1 MRVLILTSSTG
12 GGHNMRARSFIEW
25 SQLERPQRMQAK
37 MHKALESTNELL
49 AFGVRAYNWIQ
60 RTYPGLHNVYFNLLE
75 VAAPCD
81 RPAKIFGQDR
91 FRRVLDEEAPDL
103 VLSVH
108 GFLNH
113 GFFDLARQHLPTVRC
128 VTYCGELFGRYGFS
142 RHWVNPRADLF
153 IGAVDET
160 CARARELGMPE
171 NRSVVG
177 GFLLHPA
184 FYQTPQVPAERRHFL
199 SANLGLDPARFTL
212 LLSTGEHGANNHL
225 ALLTALRDRLPLHL
239 QGRLQVIA
247 LCGRSDETFQA
258 VRSWNQA
265 NQNFLVRPLPYA
277 DSFHMSRLLQCSN
290 AVVVRPGTGSTSEAI
305 QTACPIIFNGI
316 GGFMPQER
324 ITLRYAR
331 RRGFSSEIEEAG
343 GLPPILSPWLEDVD
357 DIGYHGKRECMIA
370 ARPRQHPLDI
380 LSAVVN
386 APRHEPQIEPVAE
399 AAKRS
404 RPLKGGGASES
415 SAALG

>member
-25 SQLERPQRMQAK
+25 SCLERPQRLQVK

-91 FRRVLDEEAPDL
+91 FRRVLDEEEPDL

-113 GFFDLARQHLPTVRC
+113 GFFDLARQHLPGVRC

-142 RHWVNPRADLF
+142 RHWVNPNADLF

-171 NRSVVG
+171 EASMVG

-184 FYQTPQVPAERRHFL
+184 FFQTPQTPAERRHFL
-199 SANLGLDPARFTL
+199 AANLSLDPDRFTL

-225 ALLTALRDRLPLHL
+225 ALLTALRDRLPAHLH
-239 QGRLQVIA
+239 GRLQVIA

-258 VRSWNQA
+258 VRAWTQA
-265 NQNFLVRPLPYA
+265 NPHFPVRPLPYA
-277 DSFHMSRLLQCSN
+277 DSFHMSRLLQCAD

-305 QTACPIIFNGI
+305 QVGCPIVFNGI

-331 RRGFSSEIEEAG
+331 RRGFSSEVEEPG
-343 GLPPILSPWLEDVD
+343 DLPPILAPWLEDRD

-370 ARPRQHPLDI
+370 ARPKQHPLDI
-380 LSAVVN
+380 LSAVLN
-386 APRHEPQIEPVAE
+386 APQRAPHSTPIAD
-399 AAKRS
+399 AAKRGL
-404 RPLKGGGASES
+404 PVDGASPDP
-415 SAALG
+415 SAA

>member
-25 SQLERPQRMQAK
+25 SRLERPQRMQAR
-37 MHKALESTNELL
+37 MHKALESTNEFL

-81 RPAKIFGQDR
+81 RPAKIYGQDR
-91 FRRVLDEEAPDL
+91 FRRVLDDHEPDL

-113 GFFDLARQHLPTVRC
+113 GFFDIVRRHLPEVPC

-142 RHWVNPRADLF
+142 RHWVNPRADMF

-160 CARARELGMPE
+160 CQRARELGMPE
-171 NRSVVG
+171 GATAVG

-184 FYQTPQVPAERRHFL
+184 FYQVPQSADEQRHFL
-199 SANLGLDPARFTL
+199 GANLSLDPDRFTL
-212 LLSTGEHGANNHL
+212 LLSTGDNGANNHV
-225 ALLTALRDRLPLHL
+225 ALLTSLRELLLPSVRAKI
-239 QGRLQVIA
+239 QIVA
-247 LCGRSDETFQA
+247 LCGRSDQTFQE
-258 VRSWNQA
+258 VREWSKA
-265 NQNFLVRPLPYA
+265 NPEILVRPLPFA
-277 DSFHMSRLLQCSN
+277 DAFHMSRLLQCAN

-305 QTACPIIFNGI
+305 QSGCPIVFNGI

-331 RRGFSSEIEEAG
+331 RRGFSSEVEEAG
-343 GLPPILSPWLEDVD
+343 DLPSIIAPWIEDRD
-357 DIGYHGKRECMIA
+357 HLGYHGKRECIMA

-380 LSAVVN
+380 LSLVHST
-386 APRHEPQIEPVAE
+386 PLRHAE
-399 AAKRS
+399 LVKVAAK
-404 RPLKGGGASES
+404 P
-415 SAALG
+415 ALAFNPDDTEPAVG

>member
-25 SQLERPQRMQAK
+25 AQLERPGRMQVK

-91 FRRVLDEEAPDL
+91 FRRVLDEEEPDL

-113 GFFDLARQHLPTVRC
+113 GFFDLARQHLPRVRC

-153 IGAVDET
+153 IGAVEET

-171 NRSVVG
+171 EASLVG

-184 FYQTPQVPAERRHFL
+184 FYQVPQTTAERRHFL
-199 SANLGLDPARFTL
+199 SANLALVPDRFTL

-225 ALLTALRDRLPLHL
+225 VLLNSLRDRLPAHL
-239 QGRLQVIA
+239 QGRLQVVA
-247 LCGRSDETFQA
+247 LCGRSDETFQS
-258 VRSWNQA
+258 VRAWAQA
-265 NQNFLVRPLPYA
+265 NQSFLVRPLPYA
-277 DSFHMSRLLQCSN
+277 DSFHMSRLLQCAN

-305 QTACPIIFNGI
+305 QTACPIVFNGI

-331 RRGFSSEIEEAG
+331 RRGFSSEVEEAG
-343 GLPPILSPWLEDVD
+343 DLPPILTPWLEDKD
-357 DIGYHGKRECMIA
+357 AIGYHGKRECMVA
-370 ARPRQHPLDI
+370 ARPKQHPLDI

-386 APRHEPQIEPVAE
+386 APQREPRSESIAE
-399 AAKRS
+399 AAKR
-404 RPLKGGGASES
+404 RLPLDGANPDP
-415 SAALG
+415 SAA

>member
-12 GGHNMRARSFIEW
+12 GGHNMRARSLIEW
-25 SQLERPQRMQAK
+25 AQLERPQRMQAR

-60 RTYPGLHNVYFNLLE
+60 RTYPGLHHVYFNVLE

-91 FRRVLDEEAPDL
+91 FRQVLEEEDPDL
-103 VLSVH
+103 IVSVH

-113 GFFDLARQHLPTVRC
+113 GFFDIARRHLPGVRC

-142 RHWVNPRADLF
+142 RHWVNPKADLF
-153 IGAVDET
+153 IGAVEET
-160 CARARELGMPE
+160 CSRARELGMPE
-171 NRSVVG
+171 EAAVVG

-184 FYQTPQVPAERRHFL
+184 FYQAPQTLDERRHFL
-199 SANLGLDPARFTL
+199 AANLSLDSDRFTL

-225 ALLTALRDRLPLHL
+225 PLLTALRDRLPARLH
-239 QGRLQVIA
+239 GRLQVIA
-247 LCGRSDETFQA
+247 LCGRSDETFQS
-258 VRSWNQA
+258 VRNWSQA
-265 NQNFLVRPLPYA
+265 NPNFIVRPLPYA
-277 DSFHMSRLLQCSN
+277 DSFHMSRLLQCAS

-305 QTACPIIFNGI
+305 QTGCPIVFNGI

-324 ITLRYAR
+324 ITLRFAR
-331 RRGFSSEIEEAG
+331 RRGFSSEVEEAG
-343 GLPPILSPWLEDVD
+343 DLPPILEPWLEDRD
-357 DIGYHGKRECMIA
+357 DIGYHGKRECMVA
-370 ARPRQHPLDI
+370 ARPKQHPLDI
-380 LSAVVN
+380 LSHLVN
-386 APRHEPQIEPVAE
+386 APLRNPRPTPLVE
-399 AAKRS
+399 AAKERL
-404 RPLKGGGASES
+404 PMGGADPGT

>member
-25 SQLERPQRMQAK
+25 ARLERPQRLQVK

-81 RPAKIFGQDR
+81 RPAKIYGQDR
-91 FRRVLDEEAPDL
+91 FRRVLDEQKPDL

-113 GFFDLARQHLPTVRC
+113 GFFDIVRRHLPDVRC

-153 IGAVDET
+153 IGAVEET
-160 CARARELGMPE
+160 CQRARELGMPADAA
-171 NRSVVG
+171 VVG

-184 FYQTPQVPAERRHFL
+184 FYKPPQTADERRHFL
-199 SANLGLDPARFTL
+199 GVNLALDPDRFTL

-225 ALLTALRDRLPLHL
+225 ALLNATRDQLPRNLHDRL
-239 QGRLQVIA
+239 QIIA
-247 LCGRSDETFQA
+247 LCGRSDQTFQS
-258 VRSWNQA
+258 VRDWAQA
-265 NQNFLVRPLPYA
+265 NPGFLVRPLPYA
-277 DSFHMSRLLQCSN
+277 DSFHMSRLLQCAN
-290 AVVVRPGTGSTSEAI
+290 AVVVRPGTGSTSESI
-305 QTACPIIFNGI
+305 QTGCPIVFNGI

-331 RRGFSSEIEEAG
+331 RRGFSAEVEEAG
-343 GLPPILSPWLEDVD
+343 DLPGIIAPWIEDRD
-357 DIGYHGKRECMIA
+357 HLGYHGKRECIAA
-370 ARPRQHPLDI
+370 ARPKQHPLDI
-380 LSAVVN
+380 LSHVVN
-386 APRHEPQIEPVAE
+386 ASLREPRQAPLTE
-399 AAKRS
+399 AAKRAL
-404 RPLKGGGASES
+404 PFDANGTE
-415 SAALG
+415 AAVG

>member
-25 SQLERPQRMQAK
+25 ARLERPQRLHVK

-91 FRRVLDEEAPDL
+91 FRRVLDEEEPDL

-113 GFFDLARQHLPTVRC
+113 GFFDLARRHLPDVRC

-142 RHWVNPRADLF
+142 RHWVNPSADLF
-153 IGAVDET
+153 VGAVEET

-171 NRSVVG
+171 EASMVG

-184 FYQTPQVPAERRHFL
+184 FYQAPQTIAERRHFL
-199 SANLGLDPARFTL
+199 GANLALDPDRFTL
-212 LLSTGEHGANNHL
+212 LLSTGEHGANNHI
-225 ALLTALRDRLPLHL
+225 ALLTSLRDRLAAPL

-247 LCGRSDETFQA
+247 LCGRSDETFQS
-258 VRSWNQA
+258 VRAWAQA
-265 NQNFLVRPLPYA
+265 NQQFAVRPLPYA
-277 DSFHMSRLLQCSN
+277 DSFHMSRLLQCAN

-305 QTACPIIFNGI
+305 QTGCPIVFNGI

-331 RRGFSSEIEEAG
+331 RRGFSSEVEEAG
-343 GLPPILSPWLEDVD
+343 DLPPILTPWLEDAD
-357 DIGYHGKRECMIA
+357 DLGYHGKRECMIA

-380 LSAVVN
+380 LSAVIN
-386 APRHEPQIEPVAE
+386 TPQRGPRSEPMAE
-399 AAKRS
+399 AAKR
-404 RPLKGGGASES
+404 PLPINGAAADP